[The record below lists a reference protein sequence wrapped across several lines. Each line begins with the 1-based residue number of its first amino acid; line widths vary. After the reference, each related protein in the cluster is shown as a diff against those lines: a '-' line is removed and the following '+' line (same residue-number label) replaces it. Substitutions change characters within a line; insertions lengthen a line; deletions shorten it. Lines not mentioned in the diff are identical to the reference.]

1 MAISKAPSS
10 QFVCTECGYAAPKWL
25 GKMPG
30 CGNFNTMQEELVKP
44 AESAKR
50 SSRPALSDMAA
61 ERAPFPFPKSGTKNL
76 SGFPRA

>member
-25 GKMPG
+25 GKCPG

-50 SSRPALSDMAA
+50 SSRRFVGHGRRNARRS
-61 ERAPFPFPKSGTKNL
+61 PFQSRVRKI
-76 SGFPRA
+76 